1 MGEVLKVFISATTAD
16 LGAVRTAAKH
26 ALLTLGYF
34 PVEQEHFGPAPEP
47 ILEML
52 RRRIEESDAVLHIVG
67 ACYGAEPPAATGA
80 HRSVGAGAGAEPGG
94 QRAVVAG
101 AGGERR
107 SYTQWE
113 YHLAREL
120 KKPLY
125 VFVCG
130 DAFPYTPHAEES
142 SKVRE
147 LQRAHRAAVLTDSH
161 KYEPINDLAALSRG
175 RGRASRFPPPRAF

>member
-1 MGEVLKVFISATTAD
+1 MGEVLKIFISATSAD

-34 PVEQEHFGPAPEP
+34 PIEQEHFGPAPET

-67 ACYGAEPPAATGA
+67 ECYGAEPPVAA
-80 HRSVGAGAGAEPGG
+80 AGGAEPGG

-107 SYTQWE
+107 SFTQWE
-113 YHLAREL
+113 YHYAREL

-142 SKVRE
+142 PEARE
-147 LQRAHRAAVLTDSH
+147 FQRAHRAAVLADSH
-161 KYEPINDLAALSRG
+161 KYEPIPDLAALDSRL
-175 RGRASRFPPPRAF
+175 REI